1 MASAD
6 KTPGNLSLIDFDDD
20 LDEGETASG
29 VKPDV
34 KPEVKHADQMTT
46 KEGM

>member
-6 KTPGNLSLIDFDDD
+6 KTPGNLPLFDFDDD
-20 LDEGETASG
+20 LDDGETASG
-29 VKPDV
+29 VKP
-34 KPEVKHADQMTT
+34 EVKHADKMTT

>member
-6 KTPGNLSLIDFDDD
+6 KTPGNLPLFDFDDD
-20 LDEGETASG
+20 LDDGETASG
-29 VKPDV
+29 VKPEV
-34 KPEVKHADQMTT
+34 KPEVKHADKMTT